1 MKSVIKGFL
10 ALSAMTLCCT
20 SAQNMASLHL
30 RKLGVFSLVATP
42 AYAQP
47 GDCAMKSLGADFLF
61 GVSGSSLKTW
71 GKAAIKKAFKSVAK
85 KMLGPIGALIAVVE
99 FSYCMWG

>member
-20 SAQNMASLHL
+20 SAQNMASLHQ
-30 RKLGVFSLVATP
+30 RKLGVFSLLATP
-42 AYAQP
+42 AY
-47 GDCAMKSLGADFLF
+47 
-61 GVSGSSLKTW
+61 SLKTW

-85 KMLGPIGALIAVVE
+85 KMLGPIGALIAVSE